1 MLQPRT
7 LWRDYQG
14 RGGLTQVLPPPTR
27 HCRTLKNSID
37 CINEQGLRP
46 PDSCRGRVAAAT
58 ACPGPLRGLPYFDS
72 RSYSLPLRNR
82 VALVTGASRGIGKEI
97 ALALGRA
104 GVRVAISYRTN
115 KLGAQKVV
123 NELRSVGAEGV
134 VFATDVTDSERAK
147 ELIEAIINRFGR
159 LDILVNNVGMFEWKP
174 VVDLT
179 PEEWD
184 SVVAAN
190 LSSIFYTSKFSVPVM
205 RQKHWG
211 RIINL
216 GAVGAE
222 RAFGQAKISAYSA
235 AKAGLVAF
243 SRSLALEEARNGIT
257 VNVVN
262 PPVIDEK
269 ALSLEE
275 AEKLVDA
282 RYPVGRPATGR
293 DIAEAVKFFASDE
306 ASFITGQV
314 LNVSG
319 GWML

>member
-1 MLQPRT
+1 M
-7 LWRDYQG
+7 
-14 RGGLTQVLPPPTR
+14 
-27 HCRTLKNSID
+27 S
-37 CINEQGLRP
+37 
-46 PDSCRGRVAAAT
+46 
-58 ACPGPLRGLPYFDS
+58 
-72 RSYSLPLRNR
+72 LRNR

-104 GVRVAISYRTN
+104 GVRVAISFRTN
-115 KLGAQKVV
+115 KLGAQKVIE
-123 NELRSVGAEGV
+123 ELRNVSAEGV
-134 VFATDVTDSERAK
+134 VFPTDVTEPARVA
-147 ELIEAIINRFGR
+147 ELIEGIVNRFGR
-159 LDILVNNVGMFEWKP
+159 LDILVNNVGMFDWKP
-174 VVDLT
+174 VVDSTLD
-179 PEEWD
+179 EWH
-184 SVVAAN
+184 SVIASN
-190 LSSIFYTSKFSVPVM
+190 LFSVFYTTRFSVPIM
-205 RQKHWG
+205 RQRRWG

-243 SRSLALEEARNGIT
+243 SRSVALEEARNGIT

-275 AEKLVDA
+275 AEKLIDA
-282 RYPVGRPATGR
+282 RFPVGRPATGR

-306 ASFITGQV
+306 AAFITGQV